1 MSWGSIVVNN
11 FWAKIISLA
20 LAVATWFYVFDMVN
34 TDSFMQKKTTVED
47 LLSRHEFTIKEVP
60 VKPVFYGT
68 SPSGYRVLFEKVKI
82 EPSRISVFGPE
93 EILEGVNELK
103 TDKIDLNEYTRSV
116 QLRLGISS
124 EVRALKFEDKT
135 VDVFLP
141 VEPLQKDKP

>member
-68 SPSGYRVLFEKVKI
+68 SPAGYRVLFEKVKI

>member
-1 MSWGSIVVNN
+1 MSWGNIVTNN

-34 TDSFMQKKTTVED
+34 TDSFIQKKATVED

-68 SPSGYRVLFEKVKI
+68 APSGYKVLFEKVKI
-82 EPSRISVFGPE
+82 EPSKISIFGPE
-93 EILEGVNELK
+93 EVLKDVNELR
-103 TDKIDLNEYTRSV
+103 TDKINISEYTRSV
-116 QLRLGISS
+116 QLRLGINS
-124 EVRALKFEDKT
+124 EVKVLKFEGKT

-141 VEPLQKDKP
+141 VEPLQKNKP